1 MCDEAAGSSSEHY
14 FSVQLGTI
22 YQGAVCQEQPG
33 SPQSVCS
40 SPTSSAIRQLCI
52 QRQVSLLVS
61 SPLSPDR
68 ACVHEEFNRK
78 VLEVCI
84 HTNRRFVC
92 LPPGKLVW
100 LEGFWS
106 SWLKHCLPHNS
117 PFLCSTSAALF
128 CSSLVSAAS
137 TGLKFTGRKKAGAN
151 GPLSLYRQ
159 VAVTGT
165 PRI

>member
-52 QRQVSLLVS
+52 QRQVSLLAS

-78 VLEVCI
+78 VLG
-84 HTNRRFVC
+84 RFVC

-165 PRI
+165 PWI

>member
-40 SPTSSAIRQLCI
+40 SPSSLAIRQLCI
-52 QRQVSLLVS
+52 QRQVSLLAS

-68 ACVHEEFNRK
+68 ACVHEEFYRK
-78 VLEVCI
+78 VLG
-84 HTNRRFVC
+84 RFVC

-106 SWLKHCLPHNS
+106 SWLKHCLPHTS

-137 TGLKFTGRKKAGAN
+137 TGLRFIGRKKAGAN